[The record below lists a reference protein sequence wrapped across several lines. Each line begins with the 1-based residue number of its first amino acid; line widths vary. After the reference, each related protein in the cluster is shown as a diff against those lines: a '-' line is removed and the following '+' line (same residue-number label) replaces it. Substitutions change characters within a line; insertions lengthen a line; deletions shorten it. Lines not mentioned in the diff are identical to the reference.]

1 MKQIFIFIFVLIGI
15 IILFLL
21 QIFDPF
27 NSNDDLYSGALS
39 LLILVLAIECLSY
52 FIYFIQEKKNISEER
67 KYIATGIVHDLKS
80 PLGGIYSMLNFFLF
94 TEKDSVRTKM
104 LQNAKVR
111 IKRLSCT
118 VESLL
123 LLNKED
129 SNLIICRS
137 ETDISQIIEDVV
149 EDAKVYFKDK
159 IINITIDDQ
168 LNHIKL
174 YVDALCVTN
183 AFVNL
188 IDNALKYSDEA
199 VDVHVSLYKLLN
211 AICISVKDN
220 GWGISKDMQP
230 NIFTPFF
237 RGIKGTCSHGH
248 GIGLSYSKK
257 IIEMHGGKIDFE
269 SIEGV
274 GSTFYIILP
283 LDV

>member
-1 MKQIFIFIFVLIGI
+1 MKQIFIFIFVLVGI

-21 QIFDPF
+21 QIFIPF
-27 NSNDDLYSGALS
+27 NSNDDLYSGALL
-39 LLILVLAIECLSY
+39 LLILVLTIECLSY
-52 FIYFIQEKKNISEER
+52 FMYLIQEKKNISEER
-67 KYIATGIVHDLKS
+67 KRIAMGIVHDLKS
-80 PLGGIYSMLNFFLF
+80 PLGGIYSMLDFFLF

-104 LQNAKVR
+104 LQNAKIR
-111 IKRLSCT
+111 IKRLSST
-118 VESLL
+118 VETLL

-129 SNLIICRS
+129 NNLIICRS
-137 ETDISQIIEDVV
+137 ETDLSQILEEVV
-149 EDAKVYFKDK
+149 EDTKIYFKDK

-183 AFVNL
+183 VFVNL
-188 IDNALKYSDEA
+188 IDNALKYSDE
-199 VDVHVSLYKLLN
+199 VVNIHISLYKLLN

-237 RGIKGTCSHGH
+237 RAIEGTCPHGH